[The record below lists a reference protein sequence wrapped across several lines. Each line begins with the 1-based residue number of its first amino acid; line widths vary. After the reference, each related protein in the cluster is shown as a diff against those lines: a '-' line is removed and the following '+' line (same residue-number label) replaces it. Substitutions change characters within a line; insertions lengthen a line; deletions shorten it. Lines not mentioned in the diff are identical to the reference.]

1 MSGKMA
7 ACCVC
12 HLDGGVPRELLPF
25 LLNPA
30 LRYGDLHFC
39 ITAQLSQSEKK
50 KNFMSAGKRG
60 VGIVQVS
67 NGMCGTAP
75 YTAPFLYLF
84 ADGDGCSGGK
94 GIMLE

>member
-39 ITAQLSQSEKK
+39 NTTQLSQK
-50 KNFMSAGKRG
+50 
-60 VGIVQVS
+60 
-67 NGMCGTAP
+67 
-75 YTAPFLYLF
+75 
-84 ADGDGCSGGK
+84 
-94 GIMLE
+94 